1 MAEKEVEKMTC
12 ELLSADDLQCA
23 DVRATVHQVASV
35 AGQVLADNVQTQEQV
50 IMHFPNFGCVRV
62 GSPVVRY
69 FFYTTLVILLLY
81 KSSRLDL

>member
-1 MAEKEVEKMTC
+1 MTC

-50 IMHFPNFGCVRV
+50 IIHF
-62 GSPVVRY
+62 
-69 FFYTTLVILLLY
+69 LI
-81 KSSRLDL
+81 LDL